1 MLMLQAVTQP
11 DEIYQ
16 LILRF
21 DDVLPHLKEKVADYR
36 TFSQKLSQF
45 AKVRVAVEGDDIC
58 GFVVF
63 YANDTQNHRG
73 FVTLLACA
81 REYQGCGVG
90 RFLME
95 QACAEAA
102 AEGMKVLRLEVD
114 LDNTGAIAFYKKMG
128 FTQTGERL
136 TGSIYLEKTLPLL
149 KT

>member
-128 FTQTGERL
+128 FHICWL
-136 TGSIYLEKTLPLL
+136 FPDFISL
-149 KT
+149 